1 MYWSARTTRLVLFL
15 AATATL
21 TACAKRIPDANPDDI
36 PALRSELAVD
46 PTNVTTGTRL
56 GIALYKAE
64 QYTEARDV
72 LRQAET
78 NGSELGAN
86 YLYLGLANEA
96 IGESTRAR
104 AAYQRYLD
112 TGNYGPLLDDI
123 RDRLQLLVRQE
134 LQVEARAAL
143 ALEDSLSAADP
154 EPRSIAVF
162 PFRLIG
168 NEAMNPLRVALADM
182 MITDLSVSNALTV
195 LERTQIQSLLN
206 EMSMTDAGLT
216 EEATGARAG
225 RLLRAEHVVQGALT
239 TVGQNDI
246 RFDAEVLNTVRS
258 ASAGQVADEDALES
272 IFDLEK
278 AAVFQVLDVLG
289 VTLTPA
295 ERAAIDENRSDNL
308 LAFLAYGEGL
318 QAMDRGDYQAASGFF
333 NQAIRL
339 DPGFTAAQ
347 SQSSEAAALDDA
359 STTTTTAIAAVAVNE
374 LSNNTI
380 GGPPAGTGNGTGGLT
395 GTLNDVGNGV
405 NPTPTGGQID
415 LGNTGGTGG
424 GTGDGGTKRDPVQE
438 SGGSEG
444 KTQPTTA
451 VIRITIRRPGGLQ

>member
-1 MYWSARTTRLVLFL
+1 MFWPARTTRMLLLL
-15 AATATL
+15 AVALTL
-21 TACAKRIPDANPDDI
+21 SACAKRIPDATPDDI
-36 PALRSELAVD
+36 PSLRAELAIN
-46 PTNVTTGTRL
+46 PTNATTGTRL
-56 GIALYKAE
+56 GIALVKAE
-64 QYTEARDV
+64 QYPEAREV
-72 LRQAET
+72 LRGAET
-78 NGSELGAN
+78 NGSETGAN
-86 YLYLGLANEA
+86 YLYLGLANEG
-96 IGESTRAR
+96 IGEWALAR
-104 AAYQRYLD
+104 NAYQRYLD
-112 TGNYGPLLDDI
+112 RGTYGPLLDDI
-123 RDRLQLLVRQE
+123 RDRLQFLIRQE
-134 LQVEARAAL
+134 LQVESRAAL
-143 ALEDSLSAADP
+143 AAEDSLSAATP
-154 EPRSIAVF
+154 TPRSIAVF

-168 NEAMNPLRVALADM
+168 NEAMDPLRIALADM

-216 EEATGARAG
+216 EETTGARVG

-246 RFDAEVLNTVRS
+246 RFDAEVLNTARG

-295 ERAAIDENRSDNL
+295 EREAIDENRAENL

-318 QAMDRGDYQAASGFF
+318 QAMDRGDFQAASGFF
-333 NQAIRL
+333 SQSLQL
-339 DPGFTAAQ
+339 DPSFAPAQ
-347 SQSSEAAALDDA
+347 SQSAEAEALDDA
-359 STTTTTAIAAVAVNE
+359 STATTGAIAAVAVNE
-374 LSNNTI
+374 MSSSGI
-380 GGPPAGTGNGTGGLT
+380 GAPPQGGIGVGGLT
-395 GTLNDVGNGV
+395 GTLAGIGNGV

-424 GTGDGGTKRDPVQE
+424 TSGDGGTKRDPVQE
-438 SGGSEG
+438 SGGNEG

-451 VIRITIRRPGGLQ
+451 RIRITIRRPGGLL